1 MTAKLIIDGKSFDIE
16 ILDPK
21 LQEIVSQKKQTGYEI
36 VELTES
42 FYYVD
47 VTGNVYGSTKIN
59 TNDGTALLIN
69 SNYYSSREVAENNA
83 RADKL
88 MRQLRR
94 FAVEHRE
101 NKIDWNDD
109 DQAKYM
115 IAYRHE
121 TERFF
126 PEDVYVNQDFGA
138 IYFDSAET
146 ACKAID
152 EFKDDL
158 LWYFTEYK
166 DRL

>member
-1 MTAKLIIDGKSFDIE
+1 MVCKLIIQDKEFDIE

-21 LQEIVSQKKQTGYEI
+21 LQEIIAPKKTGYEI

-47 VTGNVYGSTKIN
+47 TYGSVCGTTKIN
-59 TNDGTALLIN
+59 TNDDTALLVN
-69 SNYYSSREVAENNA
+69 SNCYRSREIAENNA
-83 RADKL
+83 RADRL

-94 FAVEHRE
+94 FAAENREH
-101 NKIDWNDD
+101 KLDWSDYG
-109 DQAKYM
+109 QAKYM
-115 IAYRHE
+115 ITYRHE
-121 TERFF
+121 TDRFF

-152 EFKDDL
+152 EFKEDL